1 MAILRNTDFLTA
13 LVLLVIGVIFSSDGG
28 EDIKDWAF
36 PLLATYVVFA
46 ASVAFFA
53 KFIFTTMRGRVA
65 DLIIFDE
72 DHKLAAKHV
81 FIFLVVVLI
90 YMSIMRT
97 IGFWP
102 TSVVMLLVLSVYL
115 TLEKTRQNMTSA
127 IVAPICTCIIA
138 YLIFTHVFY
147 VPFPPGTIWP
157 D

>member
-13 LVLLVIGVIFSSDGG
+13 LVLLVIGLIFSSDGG
-28 EDIKDWAF
+28 DDNKDWAF

-46 ASVAFFA
+46 AAVAFFA
-53 KFIFTTMRGRVA
+53 KFAFNAMSGRFA
-65 DLIIFDE
+65 DLIDFDE
-72 DHKLAAKHV
+72 DRKLAAKDV
-81 FIFLVVVLI
+81 FVFLVVVLI

-127 IVAPICTCIIA
+127 ILAPIATCIIA

-147 VPFPPGTIWP
+147 VPFPLGTIWP

>member
-1 MAILRNTDFLTA
+1 MIRNTDFLTA
-13 LVLLVIGVIFSSDGG
+13 VVLFVIGAIFLSDGG

-36 PLLATYVVFA
+36 PLLATYVVLVGAVFFA
-46 ASVAFFA
+46 AKFLFA
-53 KFIFTTMRGRVA
+53 TMRGRVA
-65 DLIIFDE
+65 DLIEFDA
-72 DHKLAAKHV
+72 DHKLAAKDV

-90 YMSIMRT
+90 YMSLMRT

-102 TSVVMLLVLSVYL
+102 TSVVMLLVLSIYL

-127 IVAPICTCIIA
+127 ILAPIITCIIA
-138 YLIFTHVFY
+138 YLIFTYVFY